1 MKAYTILMSVG
12 DPIQLDQDELP
23 KVLTAIQKKQ
33 PCLVR
38 QGLFNP
44 SFYVTIRED
53 DKRLSE
59 FRRELFDV
67 QKHNKQDSS
76 YYGGKNQK
84 PTPELKPLKDIFSG
98 VQLKLASG
106 DK

>member
-12 DPIQLDQDELP
+12 DPIQLDHDELP

-53 DKRLSE
+53 GKRLSE
-59 FRRELFDV
+59 FRDKVSDIEKQNDFDREYCD
-67 QKHNKQDSS
+67 
-76 YYGGKNQK
+76 GKEQK
-84 PTPELKPLKDIFSG
+84 PLPKMKPLADIFDG